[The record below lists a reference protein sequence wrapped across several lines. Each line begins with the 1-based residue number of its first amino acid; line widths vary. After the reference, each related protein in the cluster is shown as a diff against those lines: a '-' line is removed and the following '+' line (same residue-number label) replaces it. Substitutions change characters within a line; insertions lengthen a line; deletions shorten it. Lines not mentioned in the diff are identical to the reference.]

1 MSEININNLAK
12 KVKAIFD
19 DDEDACI
26 ITKLSSY
33 KSLII
38 TASSNSSGFFITLE
52 EHITDD
58 DDDTRYIKIMSDDY
72 SPSFLNLVIK
82 EYLGRGGN
90 PNLEPDNY
98 DIYDPENIDV
108 GDNNNDPNLE
118 PDNYD
123 IYDPENI
130 DVGDNNNDLNSQ
142 PNNKTRITGD
152 VLNFDEDGNVFNIN
166 DVEFSAL
173 NNGEDVEFSA
183 LNNGEDSS
191 LDLGEINDEDSSLEV
206 KDINVPSSQIPSK
219 VLVVEPHSELRTI
232 LVQRLREDGHFAAA
246 VGSVAEAVDLCR
258 DEEPDLLVCVEI
270 LEQNTAIRLAQEL
283 GCAVIVLTTRSE
295 QESLVNLFDEGADD
309 VLIKPFGVEELAAR
323 CRTLLKRGKIFF
335 TLPTSTNK

>member
-12 KVKAIFD
+12 KAKAIFD
-19 DDEDACI
+19 DDQDACI

-38 TASSNSSGFFITLE
+38 SASSVSLGFFITLE

-58 DDDTRYIKIMSDDY
+58 DDDTRFIKIMCDEY

-108 GDNNNDPNLE
+108 GDN
-118 PDNYD
+118 Y
-123 IYDPENI
+123 
-130 DVGDNNNDLNSQ
+130 NDLNSQ

-152 VLNFDEDGNVFNIN
+152 VLNFDEDGNVFDIN
-166 DVEFSAL
+166 DVEFSVL
-173 NNGEDVEFSA
+173 NNGEDISI
-183 LNNGEDSS
+183 
-191 LDLGEINDEDSSLEV
+191 DLGEINDEDSSLEV
-206 KDINVPSSQIPSK
+206 KDINVPSSQIASK
-219 VLVVEPHSELRTI
+219 VLVVEPHSELRII
-232 LVQRLREDGHFAAA
+232 LVQRLREDGHLAAA
-246 VGSVAEAVDLCR
+246 VGSEEEALDLCR
-258 DEEPDLLVCVEI
+258 EESCDLLVCVEI
-270 LEQNTAIRLAQEL
+270 LEQNTAIGLAQQL

-309 VLIKPFGVEELAAR
+309 VLTKPFGVEELAAR

-335 TLPTSTNK
+335 TLPPSATK

>member
-38 TASSNSSGFFITLE
+38 TASSFSSGFLITLE

-58 DDDTRYIKIMSDDY
+58 DDDTRFIKIMSDEY

-108 GDNNNDPNLE
+108 GDN
-118 PDNYD
+118 Y
-123 IYDPENI
+123 
-130 DVGDNNNDLNSQ
+130 NDLNSQ
-142 PNNKTRITGD
+142 PNNKTRITG
-152 VLNFDEDGNVFNIN
+152 
-166 DVEFSAL
+166 S
-173 NNGEDVEFSA
+173 
-183 LNNGEDSS
+183 
-191 LDLGEINDEDSSLEV
+191 
-206 KDINVPSSQIPSK
+206 
-219 VLVVEPHSELRTI
+219 
-232 LVQRLREDGHFAAA
+232 
-246 VGSVAEAVDLCR
+246 C
-258 DEEPDLLVCVEI
+258 
-270 LEQNTAIRLAQEL
+270 
-283 GCAVIVLTTRSE
+283 
-295 QESLVNLFDEGADD
+295 
-309 VLIKPFGVEELAAR
+309 
-323 CRTLLKRGKIFF
+323 
-335 TLPTSTNK
+335 

>member
-38 TASSNSSGFFITLE
+38 TASSFSSGFLITLE

-58 DDDTRYIKIMSDDY
+58 DDDTRFIKIMSDEY

-108 GDNNNDPNLE
+108 GDN
-118 PDNYD
+118 Y
-123 IYDPENI
+123 
-130 DVGDNNNDLNSQ
+130 NDLNSQ

-152 VLNFDEDGNVFNIN
+152 VLNFDKDGNVFDIN
-166 DVEFSAL
+166 DVEFS
-173 NNGEDVEFSA
+173 V

-191 LDLGEINDEDSSLEV
+191 IDLGEINDEDSSLEP

-246 VGSVAEAVDLCR
+246 VGSLAEAVDLCR

-323 CRTLLKRGKIFF
+323 CRSLLKRGKIFF
-335 TLPTSTNK
+335 TLPPSTTP

>member
-12 KVKAIFD
+12 KAKAIFD
-19 DDEDACI
+19 DDQDACI

-38 TASSNSSGFFITLE
+38 SASSVSLGFFITLE

-58 DDDTRYIKIMSDDY
+58 DDDTRFIKIMCDEY

-108 GDNNNDPNLE
+108 GDN
-118 PDNYD
+118 Y
-123 IYDPENI
+123 
-130 DVGDNNNDLNSQ
+130 NDLNSQ

-152 VLNFDEDGNVFNIN
+152 VLNFDEDGNVFDIN
-166 DVEFSAL
+166 DVEFSVL
-173 NNGEDVEFSA
+173 NNGEDISI
-183 LNNGEDSS
+183 
-191 LDLGEINDEDSSLEV
+191 DLGEINDEDSSLEV
-206 KDINVPSSQIPSK
+206 KDINVPSSQIASK

-232 LVQRLREDGHFAAA
+232 LVQRLREDGHLAAA
-246 VGSVAEAVDLCR
+246 VGSEEEALDLCR
-258 DEEPDLLVCVEI
+258 EESCDLLVCVEI
-270 LEQNTAIRLAQEL
+270 LEQNTAIGLAQQL

-309 VLIKPFGVEELAAR
+309 VLTKPFGVEELAAR

-335 TLPTSTNK
+335 TLPPSATK

>member
-12 KVKAIFD
+12 KAKAIFD
-19 DDEDACI
+19 DDQDACI

-38 TASSNSSGFFITLE
+38 SASSVSLGFFITLE

-58 DDDTRYIKIMSDDY
+58 DDDTRFIKIMSNEY

-108 GDNNNDPNLE
+108 GDN
-118 PDNYD
+118 Y
-123 IYDPENI
+123 
-130 DVGDNNNDLNSQ
+130 NDLNSQ

-152 VLNFDEDGNVFNIN
+152 VLNFDEDGNVFDIN
-166 DVEFSAL
+166 DVEFSVL
-173 NNGEDVEFSA
+173 NNGEDISI
-183 LNNGEDSS
+183 
-191 LDLGEINDEDSSLEV
+191 DLGEINDEDSSLEV
-206 KDINVPSSQIPSK
+206 KDINVPSSQIASK
-219 VLVVEPHSELRTI
+219 VLVVEPHSELRII
-232 LVQRLREDGHFAAA
+232 LVQRLREDGHLAAA
-246 VGSVAEAVDLCR
+246 VGSEEEALDLCR
-258 DEEPDLLVCVEI
+258 EESCDLLVCVEI
-270 LEQNTAIRLAQEL
+270 LEQNTAIGLAQQL

-309 VLIKPFGVEELAAR
+309 VLTKPFGVEELAAR

-335 TLPTSTNK
+335 TLPPSATK